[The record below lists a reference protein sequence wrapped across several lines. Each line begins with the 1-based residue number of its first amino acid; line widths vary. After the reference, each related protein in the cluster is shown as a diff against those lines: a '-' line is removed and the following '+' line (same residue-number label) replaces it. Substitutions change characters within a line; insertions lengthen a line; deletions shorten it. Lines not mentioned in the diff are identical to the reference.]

1 VKIKENYASDFE
13 CMVCKVVEG
22 VYEGRGRPLKL
33 GAIIQTF
40 RRWIEEF

>member
-1 VKIKENYASDFE
+1 MELKENYESDLE
-13 CMVCKVVEG
+13 WMVCKVVEG
-22 VYEGRGRPLKL
+22 VYEWRGGPLKL